1 MLYLFIKQY
10 YKSIIVGLLIVW
22 LSLSGSRSLVPG
34 RMLSIPYIDKM
45 GHFAMYGFFS
55 AMLLL
60 DSCRWQ
66 TKLRFNYVILVIP
79 VFFGALME
87 IMQMTL
93 TTSRKAETI
102 DLLANIGGVIA
113 GIVLAHIARKLI
125 EKFRSGPADCH
136 RPA

>member
-10 YKSIIVGLLIVW
+10 YKSIIVGLLILW
-22 LSLSGSRSLVPG
+22 LSLSGSKSLVPG
-34 RMLSIPYIDKM
+34 RMLNIPYIDKM

-66 TKLRFNYVILVIP
+66 TKSKFNYIILLIP

-87 IMQMTL
+87 IMQMTF
-93 TTSRKAETI
+93 TTTRKAETI
-102 DLLANIGGVIA
+102 DLLANIGGVTA
-113 GIVLAHIARKLI
+113 GIVLAHIARNLL
-125 EKFRSGPADCH
+125 ERFRS
-136 RPA
+136 

>member
-10 YKSIIVGLLIVW
+10 YKSIIIGLLILW
-22 LSLSGSRSLVPG
+22 LSLSGSKTLVPG
-34 RMLSIPYIDKM
+34 RMLNIPYIDKM
-45 GHFAMYGFFS
+45 GHFAMYAFFS

-66 TKLRFNYVILVIP
+66 TARRFNYLILLIP
-79 VFFGALME
+79 VIFGALME

-102 DLLANIGGVIA
+102 DLLANIGGVTA
-113 GIVLAHIARKLI
+113 GILLAHIARQVLDR
-125 EKFRSGPADCH
+125 FRS
-136 RPA
+136 

>member
-10 YKSIIVGLLIVW
+10 YKSIIVGLLILW
-22 LSLSGSRSLVPG
+22 LSLSGSKSLVPG
-34 RMLSIPYIDKM
+34 RMLNIPYIDKM

-66 TKLRFNYVILVIP
+66 TKSKFNYIILLIP

-87 IMQMTL
+87 IMQMTF
-93 TTSRKAETI
+93 TTTRKAETI
-102 DLLANIGGVIA
+102 DLLANIGGVTA
-113 GIVLAHIARKLI
+113 GIVLAHIVRNLL
-125 EKFRSGPADCH
+125 ERFRS
-136 RPA
+136 